1 MEKMMNTKR
10 TLHFLLAGVL
20 VLAACRRDETG
31 APQAGTKPTSG
42 TTTVTIGAI
51 LPLTGENAS
60 FGTTQRAAFEIAQE
74 DAKRQGRVLP
84 RLVYGD
90 SKLDK
95 DLTLK
100 EFRRLVDQEKVVAFA
115 EVTGSGP
122 ALALEDIA
130 AKDQVPIV
138 SGIDTSPELT
148 AGGGAYFFRV
158 IPSDAYSLR
167 VLSQWAFEKGLKKA
181 ALVVNQES
189 DWAVG
194 FKKAALADYR
204 AKGGQLPDDA
214 IVTVTNDTVNFAPA
228 ISRLKAQAPQA
239 VFVGLMGRQAGLFV
253 KQAVDKGLTGP
264 FLGVDNLA
272 QQEFSDNAGEA
283 RTRALLV
290 LPSEVHSEAGRKFE
304 AAYRAK
310 TGREADAIAYKAYD
324 SYITV
329 LDAIEAVLKSGQ
341 PVTGKA
347 VQKALVTLRFDGLT
361 GPIAFDHDNDLA
373 QANYER
379 FTYDVKGTKVPAS

>member
-1 MEKMMNTKR
+1 MNTKR
-10 TLHFLLAGVL
+10 TIHFLFAGLL
-20 VLAACRRDETG
+20 VLAACTGRQERGNTQTG
-31 APQAGTKPTSG
+31 AQTPPSAA
-42 TTTVTIGAI
+42 TVAIGAI

-60 FGTTQRAAFEIAQE
+60 FGTTARAAFEIAQE
-74 DAKRQGRVLP
+74 DAKRQGRAIP

-122 ALALEDIA
+122 ALALEDLA

-148 AGGGAYFFRV
+148 AGGGPYFFRV

-167 VLSQWAFEKGLKKA
+167 VLSQWALEKGLKRA

-194 FKKAALADYR
+194 FKKATLAEYR
-204 AKGGQLPDDA
+204 ARGGQLRDET
-214 IVTVTNDTVNFAPA
+214 IVTVTNDTVDFAPA

-253 KQAVDKGLTGP
+253 KQAVDKGLSGP

-290 LPSEVHSEAGRKFE
+290 LPSEVRSDAGRKFE
-304 AAYRAK
+304 ATYRAK
-310 TGREADAIAYKAYD
+310 AGRDADAIAFKAYD

-329 LDAIEAVLKSGQ
+329 LDAIEAVQKSGQ
-341 PVTGKA
+341 PVTGAA
-347 VQKALVTLRFDGLT
+347 VQKALTTLHFDGLT

-373 QANYER
+373 QAQYDR
-379 FTYDVKGTKVPAS
+379 FTFDAKGVKIPAS